1 LLESITEVPIVDVLD
16 PKRTKNVIVS
26 RDWST

>member
-1 LLESITEVPIVDVLD
+1 MKALLESITEVPIVDVLD

-26 RDWST
+26 RD